1 MFNFQSF
8 SSLNNNIIII
18 AILNYT
24 AWIKWEL
31 LVVEIFPTS

>member
-8 SSLNNNIIII
+8 SSLNNNIII

>member
-24 AWIKWEL
+24 AWIKCEL